1 MPKFHK
7 LVRDKIPEIIESKG
21 QKAITTT
28 LHTEEYLV
36 ALKKKMLEEW
46 DEYLQ
51 AADDASALEELA
63 DLLEVIHALA
73 KTHGASLQTVETL
86 RKEKCEERGG
96 FDRRVF
102 LHCRK
107 DDI

>member
-1 MPKFHK
+1 MST
-7 LVRDKIPEIIESKG
+7 SKDVLDR
-21 QKAITTT
+21 KPIH
-28 LHTEEYLV
+28 LHLTAGISPFTRLKMETSWLKT
-36 ALKKKMLEEW
+36 LKKKMLEEW

>member
-36 ALKKKMLEEW
+36 ELKKKMLEEW

-73 KTHGASLQTVETL
+73 KMHGASLQTVETL
-86 RKEKCEERGG
+86 RKKKCEERGG